1 MQPSRLGVRCCRFS
15 PDASKLVTSGD
26 DDSACIWNLG
36 TRSLIKTYRA
46 SEHTVFSSEFTPD
59 DGSNLI
65 TTDANGDI
73 RLWDVNSNQHNKPV
87 FIVEEAHDLGVLC
100 CEFAPWNVQDNAS
113 LDKEFILATGGNDDC
128 VKIWSVIVGLNTK
141 IISRKK
147 ICGHHNSAVMC
158 LRFSK
163 DSKYL
168 ASSGGDKLACIYEVE
183 TGNVI
188 QKMTPHD
195 RYIGSCA
202 FSQTGTFFATGS
214 NDKSVAI
221 FELEEYKSSRNNIQ
235 GTVHENRHRLTALA
249 GREDAVLI
257 NTIPA
262 HVGDINDVVFV
273 NNQDFVTCSSDK
285 CVKLW
290 KNTADL
296 DRIIEQRSYAL
307 YSMDF
312 CKSRSLLLI
321 SGTDGQVVIWDTVS
335 WTKLA
340 TVIAPAKAAIR
351 TCTVSPNAMYLL
363 LAGILIFF
371 KKKFFNK
378 LFHFFFDKPV
388 YILLF

>member
-290 KNTADL
+290 KNTVDL

-363 LAGILIFF
+363 LAG
-371 KKKFFNK
+371 KF
-378 LFHFFFDKPV
+378 
-388 YILLF
+388 